1 MAEIGTFF
9 VTIGSKFDKAG
20 FDKARAAING
30 VAKGALV
37 LGAALAAAGYKAAQ
51 AAGIQE
57 RAELTLAQAM
67 QQAGTYTKA
76 AFEHNKDYAASLQ
89 TMTEYGDEAI
99 LGVQKMLTN
108 FGVEGVMLDKLTKAT
123 LDLASAKG
131 MDLRAAADLVSKSV
145 GSTTNALTRYGI
157 AVEGDVGSTE
167 RLQMAVD
174 NISKLFGGA
183 AEANAKT
190 FLGAVNQLKNIIG
203 DLWEDV
209 GFKLLPALKDYIKII
224 KTDIVPKMKAWI
236 DESGN
241 IESVI
246 KNVVSVI
253 RIAAVVSYA
262 FAKTI
267 EFLYQST
274 KIAKDGFGALNARVT
289 QGFAVMSGNI
299 KLFKEAGKVAKTNT
313 DKASK
318 GWDKLTDSVI
328 NAGITIDEMNKL
340 ELESFKL
347 KEQGK
352 TDTLIEQ
359 SEIKNELK
367 AKDQEIDMTMLE
379 AITVF
384 RNSKIV
390 EQQKAHAAA
399 EEAKRIEDARTADAI
414 ARGILMV
421 GELEILTWRT
431 GVKAFGEAMKQR
443 LKQYIMTKQVEL
455 LAAKTVALAKAIFN
469 STTTWGAAAWQI
481 GVIVGQFA
489 AAIGALHALKN
500 FDKGGIVGGRIGQP
514 QLAIV
519 HGGETVIPNG
529 GGGFGNIYVTVPAL
543 SSRRTANEYGRI
555 IGDAIFNKVKKSR
568 RV

>member
-1 MAEIGTFF
+1 MIKISEIGNFF
-9 VTIGSKFDKAG
+9 VTVGSKLDSKG
-20 FDKARAAING
+20 FDNARKAINDI
-30 VAKGALV
+30 AKIGIAM
-37 LGAALAAAGYKAAQ
+37 GAALAAASYKAAQ

-108 FGVEGVMLDKLTKAT
+108 FGVEGAMLDKLTKAT
-123 LDLASAKG
+123 LDLAAAKG
-131 MDLRAAADLVSKSV
+131 MDLTAAADLVAKSV

-157 AVEGDVGSTE
+157 QVEGDVGSTK

-190 FLGAVNQLKNIIG
+190 FLGAVNQLKNIFG
-203 DLWEDV
+203 DLLEDI
-209 GFKLLPALKDYIKII
+209 GFKLLPVLKNFITLIKANII
-224 KTDIVPKMKAWI
+224 PEMNRLINETDILDNSINKAGTGFIWFMKTIYGVVDTFNLLGTAI
-236 DESGN
+236 ANVSAGVLGLLTFN
-241 IESVI
+241 IRLMKESV
-246 KNVVSVI
+246 K
-253 RIAAVVSYA
+253 
-262 FAKTI
+262 
-267 EFLYQST
+267 
-274 KIAKDGFGALNARVT
+274 GFGKMSTEMMDYGKKYEDLNTLERE
-289 QGFAVMSGNI
+289 
-299 KLFKEAGKVAKTNT
+299 LFKAKEEEKT
-313 DKASK
+313 AV
-318 GWDKLTDSVI
+318 LT
-328 NAGITIDEMNKL
+328 
-340 ELESFKL
+340 
-347 KEQGK
+347 
-352 TDTLIEQ
+352 EQ
-359 SEIKNELK
+359 SEIQNELK

-379 AITVF
+379 AITAF
-384 RNSKIV
+384 RNAKID

-414 ARGILMV
+414 ARGILMI
-421 GELEILTWRT
+421 GELEVLTWRT

-443 LKQYIMTKQVEL
+443 LKQYIMTSQVEL
-455 LAAKTVALAKAIFN
+455 AAAKTVALAKAIFN
-469 STTTWGAAAWQI
+469 SATTWGAAAWQI
-481 GVIVGQFA
+481 GVIIGQFA
-489 AAIGALHALKN
+489 VAIGALHALQN
-500 FDKGGIVGGRIGQP
+500 FDKGGVVGGRIGQP

-529 GGGFGNIYVTVPAL
+529 GGGSGNIYVTVPAL

-568 RV
+568 RI

>member
-1 MAEIGTFF
+1 MAEIGNFF
-9 VTIGSKFDKAG
+9 VTVGSKFDKAG

-30 VAKGALV
+30 VAKAGLV
-37 LGAALAAAGYKAAQ
+37 MGAALAAAAYKAAQ

-108 FGVEGVMLDKLTKAT
+108 FGVEGVMLDKLTQST

-209 GFKLLPALKDYIKII
+209 GFKLLPVLKDYVKII
-224 KTDIVPKMKAWI
+224 KTDVVPKVKEWI

-241 IESVI
+241 IEKVI
-246 KNVVSVI
+246 IRVVGVI
-253 RIAAVVSYA
+253 RIVTVTAYSFGKAVGLMSQLVVVGYNS
-262 FAKTI
+262 
-267 EFLYQST
+267 
-274 KIAKDGFGALNARVT
+274 LNAFYASTGMVAAGLT
-289 QGFAVMSGNI
+289 GNI
-299 KLFKEAGKVAKTNT
+299 PLAIKFGKQAKANA

-318 GWDKLTDSVI
+318 GWENLKTSVMD
-328 NAGITIDEMNKL
+328 AGMTIDEINAL

-347 KEQGK
+347 KEEGK
-352 TDTLIEQ
+352 TAVLVEQ
-359 SEIKNELK
+359 SEIQNEL
-367 AKDQEIDMTMLE
+367 AITDAEIALARAEEEATIYDAMKERKKKKNAETEE
-379 AITVF
+379 AI
-384 RNSKIV
+384 
-390 EQQKAHAAA
+390 
-399 EEAKRIEDARTADAI
+399 RIEDRRTADAI
-414 ARGILMV
+414 ARGVLMV
-421 GELEILTWRT
+421 AELEVLTWRT
-431 GVKAFGEAMKQR
+431 GAKAFGQAMKDR
-443 LKQYIMTKQVEL
+443 LKQYIMTKYVEL
-455 LAAKTVALAKAIFN
+455 QAAKVVELAKAVFQ
-469 STTTWGAAAWQI
+469 TATTWGAAAWQI
-481 GVIVGQFA
+481 GVIVSQFA
-489 AAIGALHALKN
+489 VAVGAIRALQN

-529 GGGFGNIYVTVPAL
+529 GGGSGNIYITLPPIP
-543 SSRRTANEYGRI
+543 SRRAARDHAKI
-555 IGDAIFNKVKKSR
+555 IGKALYDEVKKSR
-568 RV
+568 RI